1 MSGSFS
7 LGGILN
13 GILQLFLFALLGR
26 LILDYVRMFS
36 QNWRPRGIMLYIAEF
51 IYGVTDPVMKVARKF
66 IPPLRLGSV
75 SIDLSFIIV
84 FISVQILSKATNLIP

>member
-1 MSGSFS
+1 MFS

-13 GILQLFLFALLGR
+13 SLLQLFLFALLGR

-36 QNWRPRGIMLYIAEF
+36 RSWKPRGIVLFIAEF
-51 IYGVTDPVMKVARKF
+51 IYGVTDPVMKIARRF

-75 SIDLSFIIV
+75 AIDLSFIIV
-84 FISVQILSKATNLIP
+84 LVAVQILAQLTHLIP

>member
-1 MSGSFS
+1 MLS

-36 QNWRPRGIMLYIAEF
+36 QSWRPRGIMLFIAEF
-51 IYGVTDPVMKVARKF
+51 IYGVTDPVMKIARKF

-75 SIDLSFIIV
+75 AIDLSFIIV
-84 FISVQILSKATNLIP
+84 FFTVQILSQLTHLIP

>member
-1 MSGSFS
+1 MLS

-36 QNWRPRGIMLYIAEF
+36 QSWRPRGIMLFIAEF
-51 IYGVTDPVMKVARKF
+51 IYGVTDPVMKIARKF

-75 SIDLSFIIV
+75 AIDLSFIIV
-84 FISVQILSKATNLIP
+84 FFAVKFCRNSRI

>member
-1 MSGSFS
+1 MFS

-13 GILQLFLFALLGR
+13 SLLQLFLFALLGR

-36 QNWRPRGIMLYIAEF
+36 QSWKPRGVILFIAEF
-51 IYGVTDPVMKVARKF
+51 VYGVTDPVMKVARRF

-75 SIDLSFIIV
+75 AIDLSFIIV
-84 FISVQILSKATNLIP
+84 FFAVQILAQLTHLIP

>member
-1 MSGSFS
+1 MFT

-13 GILQLFLFALLGR
+13 SLLQLFLFALLGR

-36 QNWRPRGIMLYIAEF
+36 QSWRPRGIVLFIAEF
-51 IYGVTDPVMKVARKF
+51 VYGVTDPVMKIARRF

-75 SIDLSFIIV
+75 AIDLSFIIV
-84 FISVQILSKATNLIP
+84 FFAVQILAQLTHLLP

>member
-1 MSGSFS
+1 MLS

-36 QNWRPRGIMLYIAEF
+36 QSWRPRGIMLFIAEF
-51 IYGVTDPVMKVARKF
+51 IYGVTDPVMKIARKF

-75 SIDLSFIIV
+75 AIDFSFIIV
-84 FISVQILSKATNLIP
+84 FFAVQILSQLTHLIP

>member
-1 MSGSFS
+1 MSGTFS

-36 QNWRPRGIMLYIAEF
+36 QNWRPRGVMLYIAEF

>member
-1 MSGSFS
+1 MFS

-13 GILQLFLFALLGR
+13 SLLQLFLFALLGR

-36 QNWRPRGIMLYIAEF
+36 RSWKPRGIVLFIAEF
-51 IYGVTDPVMKVARKF
+51 IYGVTDPVMKIARRF

-75 SIDLSFIIV
+75 AIDLSFIIV
-84 FISVQILSKATNLIP
+84 FFAVQILAQLTHLIP